1 MKRVVSALILG
12 GAVVATVLWAPAVV
26 GTSLTAVFSVIAV
39 GEFARLART
48 KGLELPV
55 TFISVCA
62 VIMLMAAWLGGMA
75 WLFFTLAGSVV
86 VLVFFR
92 VVAGEV
98 SGSLAALSLGVFA
111 LIYPPWLLA
120 HVPLML
126 ASVGG
131 RRALLFGLVVI
142 WICDSAAFFVG
153 SSMGKR
159 KLLESVS
166 PNKTVEGAVA
176 GMLSAPVVAIVFSA
190 SGVVDWSIGFAVI
203 IGLVTAFLGQVG
215 DLAESMVK
223 RDVGVKDSGTL
234 IPGHGGVLDRIDAIL
249 FSIPVL
255 FYMILH
261 FGGGFG

>member
-1 MKRVVSALILG
+1 MKRIVTALVLG
-12 GAVVATVLWAPAVV
+12 GAVVVTVLWAPAVV

-39 GEFARLART
+39 GELAHLVRAR
-48 KGLELPV
+48 GQELPV
-55 TFISVCA
+55 AFISVCA
-62 VIMLMAAWLGGMA
+62 IIMIMAAWLGGMA
-75 WLFFTLAGSVV
+75 WLFFSLAGSIA
-86 VLVFFR
+86 VLIFFR

-98 SGSLAALSLGVFA
+98 SGSLAVISFSVFA

-126 ASVGG
+126 TSAGG
-131 RRALLFGLVVI
+131 RRALLFLLVVI
-142 WICDSAAFFVG
+142 WTCDSAAFFVG

-176 GMLSAPVVAIVFSA
+176 GMLSAPVVAVVFSA
-190 SGVVDWSIGFAVI
+190 SGFIDWSIGFAVI

-223 RDVGVKDSGTL
+223 RDAGVKDSGTL
-234 IPGHGGVLDRIDAIL
+234 IPGHGGVLDRIDALL
-249 FSIPVL
+249 FAIPVF
-255 FYMILH
+255 FYMILL